1 MISTPTFDLPS
12 RRLLLALSG
21 GADSVALLLML
32 LDQGITPVAAHCN
45 FHLRGSESD
54 RDEAFVRQLCKEHGV
69 RLMVK
74 HFDTTGEATAT
85 GESIEMAARRL
96 RYAWFEEL
104 LLTEH
109 LDYICTAHHRDDQ
122 VETVLLNLVRGTGL
136 AGLRGMKPI
145 QGHVYRPLLNLMGRE
160 QIHAF
165 LQERQQPWVEDSTN
179 AETLYQRNLIR
190 HELLPLMRR
199 LNPQA
204 DNHIA
209 EAAAHLQEAEQLIE
223 STQENWQKEHCICLP
238 DGLRIPFSIHT
249 RVGATLGESTPGA
262 EDSPLM
268 NANASPLMVTRT
280 AAGIEVRLK
289 PKPVPPTPIEG
300 HRYPATKE
308 FLEAA
313 PFKRKAAQG
322 QGGPSVAYIDAART
336 TPPYYFRSAEEGDR
350 FQPFGMKGTKLV
362 SDYLTDRHR
371 SRIDKLAQLVL
382 CDQEEILWL
391 CGETIAQRGA
401 ITPETTEII
410 EFRMEDLVVS

>member
-1 MISTPTFDLPS
+1 
-12 RRLLLALSG
+12 
-21 GADSVALLLML
+21 ML
-32 LDQGITPVAAHCN
+32 LDQGVTPIAAHCN

-54 RDEAFVRQLCKEHGV
+54 RDEAFVRQLCEERGV

-74 HFDTTGEATAT
+74 HFDTTAEATAT

-96 RYAWFEEL
+96 RYAWFEEIL
-104 LLTEH
+104 CSEH

-145 QGHVYRPLLNLMGRE
+145 QGRVYRPLLNLMGRE
-160 QIHAF
+160 QIHTY

-223 STQENWQKEHCICLP
+223 STHENWQEEHCICLP
-238 DGLRIPFSIHT
+238 DGLRIPFST
-249 RVGATLGESTPGA
+249 DVRVGATLGESTSNA
-262 EDSPLM
+262 E
-268 NANASPLMVTRT
+268 ASPLMVTRT
-280 AAGIEVRLK
+280 ASGIEIRIK
-289 PKPVPPTPIEG
+289 PKSVAPSPIEG
-300 HRYPATKE
+300 HRYPASADFFE
-308 FLEAA
+308 SA
-313 PFKRKAAQG
+313 PFKCKAALG
-322 QGGPSVAYIDAART
+322 QRGPNVVYIDADRT
-336 TPPYYFRSAEEGDR
+336 TPPYYYRTIEEGDR

-371 SRIDKLAQLVL
+371 SRIDKLAQLVV
-382 CDQEEILWL
+382 CDQEGILWL
-391 CGETIAQRGA
+391 CGETIVQRGA

-410 EFRMEDLVVS
+410 EFRLEDLVVS